1 MVGAPE
7 ARSGVVLL
15 ASLVLPTFLRP
26 RKLGTF
32 LKIKIKIY
40 QKAPRAGRLSQ
51 GPVTLK
57 LIAKFW
63 VCTRDLL
70 EGGHS

>member
-32 LKIKIKIY
+32 LKIKIY